1 MCHTQ
6 RITWFVLLSLFLVAN
21 SCTRTQDSVQA
32 LPTHYKVASVIDLTG
47 SVSPDGRHYAFTD
60 WRTGNLAVKDLKT
73 GEERHL
79 TDKESWLESNE
90 YALRPRISPDG
101 NQIAYC
107 WSNEEGL
114 CDLRLIGLDGSGARV
129 LYRQEAT
136 RSIEPDDW
144 TPDGKQVLAI
154 FKAKDKTYQ
163 IVLISVADGS
173 ARVVKRLDQRS
184 PFQMRISPDGRY
196 IAYDLPPR
204 KDSPDRDIFL
214 LATDGSLEVPLLEH
228 PAYEHVLDWTPDG
241 RRLMFASDRDLA
253 AGVGR
258 RAWLLE
264 IVDGRPRGGPELVK
278 PEIGVVRGLG
288 FGRDGSYFYCC
299 GSLTADGWKSGNDIY
314 VATLDPNTGTLGQA
328 TKLVTGIGFRTSVEW
343 SPDGRYLA
351 YAWWAWPQP
360 SVLGIRSLETGE
372 ERRLRLTI
380 RLSGSVFRPQWSRD
394 GRSLVV
400 VANDLGDHGGTYRI
414 DARSGAVTLVIQ
426 DCCQWGVWPSD
437 ETVIFVK
444 YTSDKVGELRSI
456 VVKELDTGREKEL
469 YQAASPVNLT
479 HLALSPDGRRLA
491 FVRSNAAEAKTDLV
505 VMPMAGGEP
514 RTLVDLPP
522 PIQDSFSRPILALA
536 WTPDSRH
543 VIYAPTTV
551 GAEPDER
558 LVSPFDAAEELML
571 WRVPAGG
578 GEPEELGELSVGIP
592 YGLSI
597 RPDGLRIAIAAS
609 PPAGHASRGEEA
621 IWVLENFLPPPPT
634 ER

>member
-1 MCHTQ
+1 MCHMQ
-6 RITWFVLLSLFLVAN
+6 RITWFVLLPLFLVAN
-21 SCTRTQDSVQA
+21 SCAKTQDSVQA
-32 LPTHYKVASVIDLTG
+32 RPKHYKVASVIDLTG

-60 WRTGNLAVKDLKT
+60 WRTGNLAVKDLET
-73 GEERHL
+73 GKERHL
-79 TDKESWLESNE
+79 TDKDSWLESNE
-90 YALRPRISPDG
+90 YALSPRISPDG

-107 WSNEEGL
+107 WNNEEGF

-129 LYRQEAT
+129 LYRQEET
-136 RSIEPDDW
+136 RSIAPHDW
-144 TPDGKQVLAI
+144 SPDGKQVLAR
-154 FKAKDKTYQ
+154 FGKHM
-163 IVLISVADGS
+163 VLISVADGS
-173 ARVVKRLDQRS
+173 VDTLKEFS
-184 PFQMRISPDGRY
+184 WSEPGGMRFSPDGRY
-196 IAYDLPPR
+196 IAYDMPPWE
-204 KDSPDRDIFL
+204 DSPDRDIFL
-214 LATDGSLEVPLLEH
+214 LATDGSLKVPLLKH

-241 RRLMFASDRDLA
+241 RGLLFASDRDLPI
-253 AGVGR
+253 GVGR

-264 IVDGRPRGGPELVK
+264 IVAGRPQTDPELVK

-288 FGRDGSYFYCC
+288 FGPDGSYYYCC
-299 GSLTADGWKSGNDIY
+299 GDLGVGGWRSVNDLY
-314 VATLDPNTGTLGQA
+314 LATLDPGTGTLGPA
-328 TKLVTGIGFRTSVEW
+328 TKLVTRIGFRTSIEW

-372 ERRLRLTI
+372 ERRLQLTI
-380 RLSGSVFRPQWSRD
+380 RLSGTVFRPQWSRD
-394 GRSLVV
+394 GRSLLV
-400 VANDLGDHGGTYRI
+400 VARDLRDHGGTYRI
-414 DARSGAVTLVIQ
+414 DARSGEVTLVIQ
-426 DCCQWGVWPSD
+426 DCCEWGVWPND

-456 VVKELDTGREKEL
+456 VVKELDTGLEKEL

-479 HLALSPDGRRLA
+479 HLALSPDGRLLA
-491 FVRSNAAEAKTDLV
+491 FVRSNTEEAKTTLMV
-505 VMPMAGGEP
+505 VPMAGGEP

-522 PIQDSFSRPILALA
+522 PIQDSFSRPILALV

-558 LVSPFDAAEELML
+558 LVSPFDAAEKLML
-571 WRVPAGG
+571 WRVPAEG
-578 GEPEELGELSVGIP
+578 GEPEEFGELSVGIP

-597 RPDGLRIAIAAS
+597 HPDGLQIAIAAG
-609 PPAGHASRGEEA
+609 PPAGDASRAEEA